1 MVFVLNAYVANFDS
15 LILETGCKVVLVSTS
30 STEDVPAFSTVVPP
44 SYKIETLAAME
55 SLACVLVGNPLSSDF
70 VFD

>member
-1 MVFVLNAYVANFDS
+1 MVFVLNAYVADFDS
-15 LILETGCKVVLVSTS
+15 LVLEPRCKVVLVSAS
-30 STEDVPAFSTVVPP
+30 STEDVSTFSTVVSP

-55 SLACVLVGNPLSSDF
+55 SLACMLVGHPLSSDF